1 MRNRKQPLP
10 FSLNNLADQDS
21 VVYDGERNLNH
32 VRSNNNAKIVANK
45 ISKRKKKCELKR
57 PVFYLVW
64 KI

>member
-45 ISKRKKKCELKR
+45 ISKRKKK
-57 PVFYLVW
+57 
-64 KI
+64 